1 MYNENLINLSND
13 FLHFLW
19 IIKNNMFS
27 EENLIKKFPYNIEK
41 ELDKYIEKYPMP
53 PSHIKVLYYLNSN
66 NKCSVS
72 QIAKSLNISKPN
84 MTPIIDRLISYDLVS
99 RYTDSNDRRILRI
112 ELTPKAIEIFE
123 CLKSTLVENVCA
135 HLSLL
140 SDQDLKTLQD
150 SINNI
155 SLIVKKLV

>member
-27 EENLIKKFPYNIEK
+27 EEKLIKKFPSNIEK
-41 ELDKYIEKYPMP
+41 EWDKYIEKYPMP

>member
-1 MYNENLINLSND
+1 MYDENLINLSKD

-53 PSHIKVLYYLNSN
+53 PSHIKVLYYLHEN

-84 MTPIIDRLISYDLVS
+84 MTPIIDRLIGYELVS

-112 ELTPKAIEIFE
+112 ELTSKAIKIFE
-123 CLKSTLVENVCA
+123 CLKDTLVDNVCS
-135 HLSLL
+135 HLSHL
-140 SDQDLKTLQD
+140 SDEDLKTLKD

-155 SLIVKKLV
+155 SIIVKKLI